1 MRNFTKLTCNGLNKR
16 FLKQAVLTF
25 GGLMLFGLSG
35 FAQTKN
41 TSPYCSSTGSCDY
54 FNGLL
59 TVAAIDDV
67 QIGNLSNTG
76 TGCNADGTSQNTGSA
91 YNDNNTYFNNLPPIN
106 AAPGE
111 TISGTVTT
119 IGGQNAPSNVKVWI
133 DLNQDS
139 TFTTN
144 ELVYTSPTTQATH
157 NFQIT
162 IPDDAKCGITRLRVM
177 SVRFLIPNDPCLMTQ
192 GQSGPE
198 WGEAEDYDINIS
210 PEGKVN
216 DLSLS
221 LNAPTKNQSKYQIEP
236 LSVRLTNASKQ
247 KITGGKTIPI
257 KYRSEPGQAPQTFNY
272 NLSSD
277 LSLCESV
284 TVPLDTLN
292 LACQQVYKLEA
303 WSAFS
308 NDPTPG
314 NDSAS
319 LRLDKRKDVTVF
331 EEGFEGGSSS
341 RFSLSNNGGRALI
354 TSDNTI
360 AGPAH
365 TDDYHLVLHDGGR
378 PYAQTTVNFSKGVG
392 EYFLDFWWKHA
403 YDEACDPGDGVF
415 VSTDGGRTFTRIREL
430 CIFGTY
436 DFWYPFTINLEEAM
450 RAKGLNP
457 TGKVIVRLASR
468 NRANYDGSGNTNG
481 EGVAYDDI
489 EVYRKR
495 PNQLNKPSNIS
506 INVPDTVFL
515 NSPTRISAGFRN
527 SEDFL
532 INWYFQGNEIASD
545 TSRFLDTF
553 TTQTTGQIAMEVAG
567 CFGID
572 TIRKTITVERPNQA
586 PVADFISQQNIIDP
600 SDSIRFKNLT
610 TGGATNFE
618 WYILP
623 ATNTK
628 GVPNFIWNQRP
639 FNNRVRSSFEPSARF
654 INAGVYDVRLV
665 GINSLGRDTVVKKDY
680 IRVRDYHDICSDN
693 SDTDTIGTLRDGEG
707 TYPSGANCTYLI
719 QPCADEI
726 ELNLSQLDLKQGD
739 AYLRIYDGADN
750 QGEPLWDVN
759 AYGSRGLTGDTTNP
773 DFEQRLTATSGS
785 VYVEFSSGQNPE
797 GAGFQLGWNANTS
810 SLSPLSAAIQGDT
823 AVCQNQTA
831 AFEVQTNAVNS
842 TYEWYLNKKP
852 EDGSPDAR
860 GSRFAPRI
868 ADAQNDTLRVV
879 VSNCGRQQ
887 TLTQVITPQLIT
899 TKPQVG
905 FTAGRKIAST
915 GDTIQLTETTESC
928 ITSRNWGIAPNT
940 FNFVNGTDAG
950 SQNPEVVF
958 NANGVYTV
966 SLTDTTNGG
975 AVASE
980 TKSGY
985 IIIRDYCTPGVLNLN
1000 GDIGV
1005 SRFQLRSIDNRSP
1018 VASEAYTDYTGET
1031 PSANLEKGGRI
1042 PFRIERNT
1050 SLNPI
1055 SYRVWI
1061 DFNRDGDFTDAGET
1075 VYAVDG
1081 YSGTVVSDSLTV
1093 PSNVSFGA
1101 YRLRVGANLNQQPNQ
1116 ACGPNRYGEYED
1128 YRVQVIPDQK
1138 APVVLRRG
1146 GDTVQ
1151 LGACNSANRFIRS
1164 AFARDIV
1171 DGRITNLQIQ
1181 GSVDTASPGFYS
1193 IDYSVTDSRG
1203 NDTTFS
1209 QVFEVLPDN
1218 QGPSFQLNGPS
1229 TYQLGVNQPYVE
1241 PGYSNLMDNC
1251 AVSGL
1256 TVDSSG
1262 LDRSELGTYTLTYT
1276 ATDVN
1281 NNQTVKTREVAV
1293 VDTVAPDAELTG
1305 GDPLTHSLGTSFS
1318 DPGLENLQDNYWSAG
1333 DLTVTTTGKVDD
1345 FNPGEYELTYR
1356 VEDGSGNVTRLSRT
1370 VVVEDQTAPTVEST
1384 FGDTLALQVNTRIGE
1399 VTDQLEISDNF
1410 SSAAITNTGGTF
1422 YQQFPDG
1429 EATRLGTY
1437 SLRFEVAD
1445 DKGNTTTA
1453 TYTVKVV
1460 DRIAPEISLIGPAY
1474 TEQPR
1479 FDTTAYEA
1487 VDSVRVSD
1495 NYYTNRELEVTTSGS
1510 YFTDYKDTFSRGAY
1524 DLTYTVRDPSGNTAS
1539 VTRTIAIIESTTGIA
1554 GAGEAGAGLTVYP
1567 NPTEGRLQV
1576 ALSGKVVEDGR
1587 LTVLNALGQQV
1598 RLIQDGRL
1606 SGSYQV
1612 DLSGEQAGMYII
1624 QLRSDD
1630 HTSQKRI
1637 VLTE

>member
-1 MRNFTKLTCNGLNKR
+1 MRNSFYTNKAII
-16 FLKQAVLTF
+16 QAVKKQLLLMVNKQGKQSSRQWSLLWFAILCLT
-25 GGLMLFGLSG
+25 LLLSG
-35 FAQTKN
+35 AADQLKAQTT
-41 TSPYCSSTGSCDY
+41 TS
-54 FNGLL
+54 
-59 TVAAIDDV
+59 
-67 QIGNLSNTG
+67 NL
-76 TGCNADGTSQNTGSA
+76 A
-91 YNDNNTYFNNLPPIN
+91 
-106 AAPGE
+106 
-111 TISGTVTT
+111 
-119 IGGQNAPSNVKVWI
+119 
-133 DLNQDS
+133 
-139 TFTTN
+139 
-144 ELVYTSPTTQATH
+144 TQATASASTTDPNGVDDWSNINNGVISACGSGQECFIWGDPGQNNMSMQWEWSKQVRTDEMVFH
-157 NFQIT
+157 HEQGDRTLTGFTLQSWDGSQWVDEKQFSSITSSPGVCSTRITFQRIRT
-162 IPDDAKCGITRLRVM
+162 DKI
-177 SVRFLIPNDPCLMTQ
+177 
-192 GQSGPE
+192 
-198 WGEAEDYDINIS
+198 
-210 PEGKVN
+210 
-216 DLSLS
+216 
-221 LNAPTKNQSKYQIEP
+221 
-236 LSVRLTNASKQ
+236 RLTDFKM
-247 KITGGKTIPI
+247 TD
-257 KYRSEPGQAPQTFNY
+257 PGQQSNPNFREIEIIKAP
-272 NLSSD
+272 
-277 LSLCESV
+277 
-284 TVPLDTLN
+284 PLGP
-292 LACQQVYKLEA
+292 
-303 WSAFS
+303 
-308 NDPTPG
+308 PT
-314 NDSAS
+314 A
-319 LRLDKRKDVTVF
+319 K
-331 EEGFEGGSSS
+331 
-341 RFSLSNNGGRALI
+341 
-354 TSDNTI
+354 
-360 AGPAH
+360 
-365 TDDYHLVLHDGGR
+365 
-378 PYAQTTVNFSKGVG
+378 
-392 EYFLDFWWKHA
+392 
-403 YDEACDPGDGVF
+403 F
-415 VSTDGGRTFTRIREL
+415 V
-430 CIFGTY
+430 
-436 DFWYPFTINLEEAM
+436 A
-450 RAKGLNP
+450 
-457 TGKVIVRLASR
+457 
-468 NRANYDGSGNTNG
+468 
-481 EGVAYDDI
+481 
-489 EVYRKR
+489 
-495 PNQLNKPSNIS
+495 
-506 INVPDTVFL
+506 PDTVFTGVPNL
-515 NSPTRISAGFRN
+515 ISNR
-527 SEDFL
+527 SEDATSFT
-532 INWYFQGNEIASD
+532 WYVDGNNRGSPSNLLFQPSTPG
-545 TSRFLDTF
+545 T
-553 TTQTTGQIAMEVAG
+553 
-567 CFGID
+567 
-572 TIRKTITVERPNQA
+572 KTISLAVSNPKGSDSISKSVVAVNPSQA
-586 PVADFISQQNIIDP
+586 PVSKFVADKNVVDPINDRVNFRNVSEFGPATSEWRISPARNPDR
-600 SDSIRFKNLT
+600 SIRYFWTSNQTTQPLFK
-610 TGGATNFE
+610 
-618 WYILP
+618 
-623 ATNTK
+623 
-628 GVPNFIWNQRP
+628 
-639 FNNRVRSSFEPSARF
+639 FNSQAVFRTPGF
-654 INAGVYDVRLV
+654 YDVTLITSNSFGFDTLV
-665 GINSLGRDTVVKKDY
+665 KEDY
-680 IRVRDYHDICSDN
+680 IRVRDYTDICNQSTDR
-693 SDTDTIGTLRDGEG
+693 DTVGTLRDVDG
-707 TYPSGANCTYLI
+707 TYPANVNCSFVI
-719 QPCADEI
+719 QPCANTID
-726 ELNLSQLDLKQGD
+726 LNLSKLELKQGE
-739 AYLRIYDGADN
+739 AFLRIYDGNSAN
-750 QGEPLWDVN
+750 GKPLWDVN
-759 AYGSRGLTGDTTNP
+759 QYGAKGITGDTSNP
-773 DFEQRLTATSGS
+773 GFQQRFQATSGAVFVQFES
-785 VYVEFSSGQNPE
+785 GSSPE
-797 GAGFQLGWNANTS
+797 GDGFRLGWNGDS
-810 SLSPLSAAIQGDT
+810 RSVGPLSTSIQGDT
-823 AVCQNQTA
+823 AVCQGQNAPFTA
-831 AFEVQTNAVNS
+831 QVNAIGAN
-842 TYEWYLNKKP
+842 YEWYLNKQPANAK
-852 EDGSPDAR
+852 PDAN
-860 GSRFAPRI
+860 GANFSPLI
-868 ADAQNDTLRVV
+868 ADGNNDTLSLVI
-879 VSNCGRQQ
+879 SQCGRQD
-887 TLTQVITPQLIT
+887 TITKVLTPRVT
-899 TKPQVG
+899 TAAPQVR
-905 FTAGRKIAST
+905 FTASQDVASV
-915 GDTIQLTETTESC
+915 GDTIQLAETTDGCVAGRS
-928 ITSRNWGIAPNT
+928 WGIAPNT
-940 FNFVNGTDAG
+940 YDFVKGTDAQ
-950 SQNPEVVF
+950 SKNPEVVF

-966 SLTDTTNGG
+966 SLTDTTNGN
-975 AVASE
+975 AVATN
-980 TKSGY
+980 TKSGL
-985 IIIRDYCTPGVLNLN
+985 ITIRDYCNPSVFNLN
-1000 GDIGV
+1000 TDIGI
-1005 SRFQLRSIDNRSP
+1005 SNFALDEINN
-1018 VASEAYTDYTGET
+1018 ASAVGEAEYTDYTGST
-1031 PSANLEKGGRI
+1031 PAATLEKGGTV
-1042 PFRIERNT
+1042 PVSIERNT
-1050 SLNPI
+1050 AANPI

-1061 DFNRDGDFTDAGET
+1061 DFNRDGDFTDGGET

-1193 IDYSVTDSRG
+1193 IDYAVTDANG
-1203 NDTTFS
+1203 NDTTLS

-1305 GDPLTHSLGTSFS
+1305 SNPLTHSLGTSFS

-1333 DLTVTTTGKVDD
+1333 DLTVTTIGKVDD

-1567 NPTEGRLQV
+1567 NPTEGQLQV

>member
-1 MRNFTKLTCNGLNKR
+1 
-16 FLKQAVLTF
+16 V
-25 GGLMLFGLSG
+25 
-35 FAQTKN
+35 
-41 TSPYCSSTGSCDY
+41 D
-54 FNGLL
+54 
-59 TVAAIDDV
+59 
-67 QIGNLSNTG
+67 
-76 TGCNADGTSQNTGSA
+76 
-91 YNDNNTYFNNLPPIN
+91 
-106 AAPGE
+106 
-111 TISGTVTT
+111 
-119 IGGQNAPSNVKVWI
+119 
-133 DLNQDS
+133 
-139 TFTTN
+139 
-144 ELVYTSPTTQATH
+144 
-157 NFQIT
+157 
-162 IPDDAKCGITRLRVM
+162 
-177 SVRFLIPNDPCLMTQ
+177 
-192 GQSGPE
+192 
-198 WGEAEDYDINIS
+198 
-210 PEGKVN
+210 
-216 DLSLS
+216 
-221 LNAPTKNQSKYQIEP
+221 P
-236 LSVRLTNASKQ
+236 LS
-247 KITGGKTIPI
+247 
-257 KYRSEPGQAPQTFNY
+257 
-272 NLSSD
+272 
-277 LSLCESV
+277 
-284 TVPLDTLN
+284 
-292 LACQQVYKLEA
+292 
-303 WSAFS
+303 
-308 NDPTPG
+308 
-314 NDSAS
+314 
-319 LRLDKRKDVTVF
+319 
-331 EEGFEGGSSS
+331 
-341 RFSLSNNGGRALI
+341 
-354 TSDNTI
+354 TS
-360 AGPAH
+360 
-365 TDDYHLVLHDGGR
+365 
-378 PYAQTTVNFSKGVG
+378 
-392 EYFLDFWWKHA
+392 
-403 YDEACDPGDGVF
+403 
-415 VSTDGGRTFTRIREL
+415 
-430 CIFGTY
+430 
-436 DFWYPFTINLEEAM
+436 
-450 RAKGLNP
+450 
-457 TGKVIVRLASR
+457 
-468 NRANYDGSGNTNG
+468 
-481 EGVAYDDI
+481 
-489 EVYRKR
+489 
-495 PNQLNKPSNIS
+495 
-506 INVPDTVFL
+506 
-515 NSPTRISAGFRN
+515 
-527 SEDFL
+527 
-532 INWYFQGNEIASD
+532 
-545 TSRFLDTF
+545 
-553 TTQTTGQIAMEVAG
+553 
-567 CFGID
+567 
-572 TIRKTITVERPNQA
+572 
-586 PVADFISQQNIIDP
+586 
-600 SDSIRFKNLT
+600 
-610 TGGATNFE
+610 
-618 WYILP
+618 
-623 ATNTK
+623 
-628 GVPNFIWNQRP
+628 
-639 FNNRVRSSFEPSARF
+639 
-654 INAGVYDVRLV
+654 
-665 GINSLGRDTVVKKDY
+665 
-680 IRVRDYHDICSDN
+680 
-693 SDTDTIGTLRDGEG
+693 
-707 TYPSGANCTYLI
+707 
-719 QPCADEI
+719 
-726 ELNLSQLDLKQGD
+726 
-739 AYLRIYDGADN
+739 
-750 QGEPLWDVN
+750 
-759 AYGSRGLTGDTTNP
+759 
-773 DFEQRLTATSGS
+773 
-785 VYVEFSSGQNPE
+785 
-797 GAGFQLGWNANTS
+797 
-810 SLSPLSAAIQGDT
+810 IQGDT
-823 AVCQNQTA
+823 AVCQGQNASFTA
-831 AFEVQTNAVNS
+831 QINALGAN
-842 TYEWYLNKKP
+842 YEWYLNKQPANAK
-852 EDGSPDAR
+852 PDAN
-860 GSRFAPRI
+860 GANFSPLI
-868 ADAQNDTLRVV
+868 ADGNNDTLSLVT
-879 VSNCGRQQ
+879 SQCGRQD
-887 TLTQVITPQLIT
+887 TITKVLTPRVT
-899 TKPQVG
+899 TAAPQVR
-905 FTAGRKIAST
+905 FTASQEIASV
-915 GDTIQLTETTESC
+915 GDTIQLAETTDGCVAGRS
-928 ITSRNWGIAPNT
+928 WGIAPNT
-940 FNFVNGTDAG
+940 YDFVKGTDAQ
-950 SQNPEVVF
+950 SKNPEVVF

-966 SLTDTTNGG
+966 SLTDTTNGN
-975 AVASE
+975 AVATN
-980 TKSGY
+980 TKSGL
-985 IIIRDYCTPGVLNLN
+985 ITIRDYCNPAVLNLN
-1000 GDIGV
+1000 TDIGI
-1005 SRFQLRSIDNRSP
+1005 SNFALDEINN
-1018 VASEAYTDYTGET
+1018 ASAVGEAEYTDYTGST
-1031 PSANLEKGGRI
+1031 PAATLEKGGTV
-1042 PFRIERNT
+1042 PVSIERNT
-1050 SLNPI
+1050 AANPI

-1193 IDYSVTDSRG
+1193 IDYAVTDANG

-1410 SSAAITNTGGTF
+1410 SSGEITNTGGTF

-1576 ALSGKVVEDGR
+1576 ALSGKAVEDGR